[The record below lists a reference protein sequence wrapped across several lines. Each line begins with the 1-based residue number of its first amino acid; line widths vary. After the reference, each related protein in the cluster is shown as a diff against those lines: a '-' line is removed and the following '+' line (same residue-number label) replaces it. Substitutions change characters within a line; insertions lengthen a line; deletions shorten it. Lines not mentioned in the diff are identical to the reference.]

1 MRKGGMQTRIGRWF
15 YAQYG
20 RSAHESLDHSV
31 FTPNAMLCRT
41 ARPAASEQHAEE

>member
-1 MRKGGMQTRIGRWF
+1 MRKWGMQTRIGHCF

-20 RSAHESLDHSV
+20 KISLRSLDHSV
-31 FTPNAMLCRT
+31 FTPKAVFFRT